1 MASVLNVNYGGA
13 YYVGTT
19 DDRHCHGYDATDYEM
34 SASDTLRAVYEAA
47 FSGGGAAGV
56 GGGAGTGI
64 GGIGMMG
71 IAEPSGVMRTGTG
84 AGTSSVGTRSVL
96 NRSPAGSTCTA
107 TTTASSSSCDDPT
120 SPYGVDAAAGYGSY
134 DEFHA
139 AAAMASAQGHDDGE
153 VTVTDFKLLKK
164 RRLAANARE
173 RRRMQN
179 LNKAFDKLRTV
190 LPTMGNDRQ
199 LSKYE
204 TLQMAQ
210 TYITALS
217 DLLQ

>member
-13 YYVGTT
+13 YYVGT
-19 DDRHCHGYDATDYEM
+19 DDRDCNRYDTADYEM

-47 FSGGGAAGV
+47 FSGGGA
-56 GGGAGTGI
+56 GTGI
-64 GGIGMMG
+64 GMGMMG
-71 IAEPSGVMRTGTG
+71 AESLVRTTEAGTAGVIG
-84 AGTSSVGTRSVL
+84 AGTAVGMGTVL
-96 NRSPAGSTCTA
+96 GAGCRSPAGSTCTA

-120 SPYGVDAAAGYGSY
+120 SPYDIDATTGYGSY
-134 DEFHA
+134 DEFQA
-139 AAAMASAQGHDDGE
+139 VAASAQGHDE
-153 VTVTDFKLLKK
+153 VTATDFKLLKK

-179 LNKAFDKLRTV
+179 LNKAFDRLRTV